1 LSNFGLYNRSKPV
14 LQTRVCIIIEEDIK
28 KTKMDLNKSKEN
40 TTQSPGLIL
49 KLNILQ
55 KRDDALVSIE
65 HYFNSNGKK
74 RSSKAKLKSSIK
86 ILFLELSPMLKRYD
100 DWDRIKEVEGFL
112 ELELLI
118 DDDDCDKVIE
128 GFKII
133 DVILDYKKLILWDN
147 YRTVDTFDI
156 EAENKANHV

>member
-1 LSNFGLYNRSKPV
+1 
-14 LQTRVCIIIEEDIK
+14 VCIIIEEDIK

-100 DWDRIKEVEGFL
+100 DWNRIKEVKGFL

>member
-1 LSNFGLYNRSKPV
+1 
-14 LQTRVCIIIEEDIK
+14 
-28 KTKMDLNKSKEN
+28 
-40 TTQSPGLIL
+40 
-49 KLNILQ
+49 
-55 KRDDALVSIE
+55 
-65 HYFNSNGKK
+65 
-74 RSSKAKLKSSIK
+74 
-86 ILFLELSPMLKRYD
+86 MLKRYD
-100 DWDRIKEVEGFL
+100 DWNRIKEVKGFL